1 MAKKFRENE
10 PVTQADFD
18 RYDQIGAMFE
28 GTKDAKPRLQQD
40 DNGHPVGAVS
50 ALGSWRSK
58 REGTAPKP
66 VARLQM

>member
-1 MAKKFRENE
+1 
-10 PVTQADFD
+10 
-18 RYDQIGAMFE
+18 MFE